1 MVKVTFQELDIEWE
15 SDCDYD
21 SVKLYDGSDS
31 SSPLL
36 GTYCARPP
44 TKITSTGSSL
54 YIVFESDHS
63 VNDGRFSLSWTFV
76 SEGDQ
81 GRLGLIVYH
90 THLLQNTYTLHSCYV
105 NYFGILG
112 LACFLFI

>member
-36 GTYCARPP
+36 GTYCARPS
-44 TKITSTGSSL
+44 TEITSTGSSL
-54 YIVFESDHS
+54 YIVFESDYS

-76 SEGDQ
+76 SKDDQ

-90 THLLQNTYTLHSCYV
+90 KHMLTKNVLL
-105 NYFGILG
+105 
-112 LACFLFI
+112 